1 LVDQPINGKEK
12 TMEAIV
18 AAIVVVACL
27 VLYVRWRVRRGGP
40 PVLMPEALNVV
51 TFDERTI
58 TVRYSGGESRAI
70 GWDELTMVGINTTDE
85 GPFVADV
92 FWGLH
97 GRDGKPR
104 VVYPQGATGE
114 EALLAEMQRRLAGFD
129 DRQLIEAMGSTRN
142 AFFVIWQRGDDRLAA

>member
-1 LVDQPINGKEK
+1 METVLV
-12 TMEAIV
+12 
-18 AAIVVVACL
+18 AIVVVACL
-27 VLYVRWRVRRGGP
+27 VLVTRWRVRRGGP
-40 PVLMPEALNVV
+40 PVLMPEALTVV

-58 TVRYSGGESRAI
+58 TVRYSGGETRAI
-70 GWDELTMVGINTTDE
+70 RWDELTMVGIKTTDE

-97 GRDGKPR
+97 GPDGGPR

-114 EALLAEMQRRLAGFD
+114 DEMLAEMQRRLAGFD

-142 AFFVIWQRGDDRLAA
+142 AFFVIWQQSDGRLAA